1 MRPTGCGSPRRL
13 GANPAPE
20 NRRDLRAARTT
31 HKRERGFFLRSRWM
45 TWFREQ
51 GRAFSLKPPLQ
62 CHSRLR
68 VWLWWCVSSVSCYRW
83 PGLLLPFCRSL
94 LFLVIKF
101 LVICSGQVPDLGRH
115 PLRYL
120 HDTQFGASLL
130 PRGTVFHNN
139 HGARSGN
146 LQFVPNFPYVATFVR
161 VVVSKAAVR
170 SAIFC
175 TT

>member
-31 HKRERGFFLRSRWM
+31 HTRERGFFLRSRWM

-68 VWLWWCVSSVSCYRW
+68 VWLWWCVSSVSCCRW

-101 LVICSGQVPDLGRH
+101 LVICSGRYPTSVPTRC
-115 PLRYL
+115 
-120 HDTQFGASLL
+120 
-130 PRGTVFHNN
+130 
-139 HGARSGN
+139 
-146 LQFVPNFPYVATFVR
+146 
-161 VVVSKAAVR
+161 VVSMIPNLEAVCLPGVPFSSTFMR
-170 SAIFC
+170 LQARIYNSLRIFPKLLSLFELWC
-175 TT
+175 LRL